1 MTALLADEE
10 TTGLMTAL
18 LQINR
23 SLHKPVLFHS
33 NLFEFE
39 CVCDFL
45 SPFCSMYIHKSEA
58 LHWHWRWGGA
68 ESRGNSGGGGPFS
81 QFNSNVFKM
90 SSNFTCLIYMVSCFC
105 VTAIDAKLFR
115 IHTRDK

>member
-1 MTALLADEE
+1 MCVISFLLSALL
-10 TTGLMTAL
+10 
-18 LQINR
+18 
-23 SLHKPVLFHS
+23 
-33 NLFEFE
+33 
-39 CVCDFL
+39 
-45 SPFCSMYIHKSEA
+45 MYIHKSEA

-115 IHTRDK
+115 IHTRDKEDAIVQLIFQENDERAATTTYCMYC